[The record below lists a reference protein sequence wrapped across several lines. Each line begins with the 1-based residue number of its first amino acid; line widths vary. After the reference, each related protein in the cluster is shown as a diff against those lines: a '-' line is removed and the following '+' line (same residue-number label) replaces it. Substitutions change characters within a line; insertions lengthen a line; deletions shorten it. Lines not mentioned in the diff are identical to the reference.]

1 MTKSPNAE
9 NVDVIAKA
17 FAGKFGVQAI
27 DVAITQADHSVDC
40 VHQTWLAVADALK
53 ISERNDD
60 RR

>member
-1 MTKSPNAE
+1 MTEEPNAE
-9 NVDVIAKA
+9 NVDMIAKA
-17 FAGKFGVQAI
+17 LVGKFAVQAI

-53 ISERNDD
+53 IFERNDD